1 MFDHSGSEWQKALW
15 RILSNPTFEVIGVIL
30 VMLLAA
36 CVIVE
41 TQMMGA
47 RHKLPYVFGQ
57 K

>member
-15 RILSNPTFEVIGVIL
+15 RILSNPTVEVIGVIL